1 MHFFRDS
8 GENSSVPKGV
18 CRHCGCTEEKPC
30 KYVPI
35 PHGPIA
41 GQPVLTAK
49 WADKTKTLCTNP
61 MCLEKAEAEKK
72 SG

>member
-1 MHFFRDS
+1 M
-8 GENSSVPKGV
+8 KGV
-18 CRHCGCTEEKPC
+18 CRYCGCTDENPC
-30 KYVPI
+30 RYVPI

-61 MCLEKAEAEKK
+61 MCVEKAAKDKEN
-72 SG
+72 S